1 MLASQEVADDG
12 AQGHLRLWH
21 RSKLGCFV
29 NNRTFFSSSPSN
41 SATALGSGWFKDF
54 MPGVAT
60 FKGAGVV
67 EAAAV
72 LRLGRLT
79 LMGWLP
85 AGWIFVAG
93 KVAARVGAC

>member
-1 MLASQEVADDG
+1 
-12 AQGHLRLWH
+12 
-21 RSKLGCFV
+21 
-29 NNRTFFSSSPSN
+29 
-41 SATALGSGWFKDF
+41 

-60 FKGAGVV
+60 FKGADVV
-67 EAAAV
+67 EAVAV